1 MANQKII
8 DLGTKLLA
16 LAERGEMG
24 ERENAKIMLDAFLE
38 KHQLTLLDIEP
49 KTRTRRIVTGV
60 SSDIKQMFI
69 NFVAS
74 IVGSDYRINK
84 CRGVGYWAVEMNDD
98 EWADFS
104 ERWPVYRKALRAEVL
119 KKKRQQQKELK
130 LLVHAFI
137 SKHDM
142 YSKDKEESS
151 SDKMPTP
158 EELEEIMQM
167 LRMREGMEDINFYK
181 KLN

>member
-1 MANQKII
+1 MASEKII
-8 DLGTKLLA
+8 QLGRKLLA
-16 LAERGEMG
+16 LSKQGVGGEQ
-24 ERENAKIMLDAFLE
+24 ENATAMLVAFLE
-38 KHQLTLLDIEP
+38 KNNLSITDIEP
-49 KTRTRRIVTGV
+49 KTRTRRIVKGV
-60 SSDIKQMFI
+60 SGDIKQMFI
-69 NFVAS
+69 NFTAS

-84 CRGVGYWAVEMNDD
+84 CRGVGYWAVEMNDE

-104 ERWPVYRKALRAEVL
+104 ERWPIYRKALRAELL
-119 KKKRQQQKELK
+119 KKKKQQQKELK

-142 YSKDKEESS
+142 YSKDKEETE
-151 SDKMPTP
+151 SDKLPTQ